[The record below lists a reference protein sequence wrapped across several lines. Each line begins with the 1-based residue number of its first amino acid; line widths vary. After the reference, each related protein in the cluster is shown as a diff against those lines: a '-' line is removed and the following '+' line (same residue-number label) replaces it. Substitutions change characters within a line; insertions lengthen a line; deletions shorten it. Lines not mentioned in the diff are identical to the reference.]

1 MKINLT
7 YVAFDAIMK
16 ATKPFVSKDAAMRPV
31 FTQILLES
39 DNGKVTATALDG
51 VKAVKLTVAAET
63 ETETG
68 SMLIP
73 WVKPIGKKGVYALI
87 TDDEKSIT
95 IETVTEQRTF
105 RKVQGEYLDAER
117 LFKTEKM
124 PEATLYYDPRQLAEA
139 LSTFT
144 ADNVKI
150 DYFGTNKGVIISDL
164 VCDQK
169 ALVLPLRPPEKR

>member
-1 MKINLT
+1 MKINLS
-7 YVAFDAIMK
+7 YGAFDAIMK
-16 ATKPFVSKDAAMRPV
+16 ATKPFVSKDDMRPV

-39 DNGKVTATALDG
+39 DNGKVMATALDG

-73 WVKPIGKKGVYALI
+73 WVKPIGKRGVYALI

-105 RKVQGEYLDAER
+105 RKVQGSYVNTDRFFENKEP
-117 LFKTEKM
+117 
-124 PEATLYYDPRQLAEA
+124 PETTMYFDTKQLADA
-139 LSTFT
+139 LT
-144 ADNVKI
+144 AFDGKVKI
-150 DYFGTNKGVIISDL
+150 EYFGANKGVIITDL
-164 VCDQK
+164 ACEQK
-169 ALVLPLRPPEKR
+169 ALVMPTSPPKKR

>member
-1 MKINLT
+1 MKINLS
-7 YVAFDAIMK
+7 YDAFDAIMK
-16 ATKPFVSKDAAMRPV
+16 VTKPFVSKDAAMRPV

-73 WVKPIGKKGVYALI
+73 WVKPIGKRGVYALI

-105 RKVQGEYLDAER
+105 RKVQGSYANTDRFFENKE
-117 LFKTEKM
+117 F
-124 PEATLYYDPRQLAEA
+124 PETTMYFDPKQLADA
-139 LSTFT
+139 LT
-144 ADNVKI
+144 AFDDKVKI
-150 DYFGTNKGVIISDL
+150 EYFGAYKGVIITDL
-164 VCDQK
+164 ACEQK
-169 ALVLPLRPPEKR
+169 AFVLPTSPPKKR

>member
-1 MKINLT
+1 MKIYLS
-7 YVAFDAIMK
+7 YGAFDAIMK
-16 ATKPFVSKDAAMRPV
+16 ATKPFVSKDDMRPV

-51 VKAVKLTVAAET
+51 VKVVKLTVAAET

-95 IETVTEQRTF
+95 IETATEQRTF

>member
-1 MKINLT
+1 MKIYLS
-7 YVAFDAIMK
+7 YGAFDAIMK
-16 ATKPFVSKDAAMRPV
+16 ATKPFVSKDDMRPV

-51 VKAVKLTVAAET
+51 VKAVKLMVAAET

-105 RKVQGEYLDAER
+105 RKVQGSYANIDRFFENKEP
-117 LFKTEKM
+117 
-124 PEATLYYDPRQLAEA
+124 PETTMYFDPKQLADA
-139 LSTFT
+139 LT
-144 ADNVKI
+144 AFDDKVKI
-150 DYFGTNKGVIISDL
+150 EYFGAYKGVIITDL
-164 VCDQK
+164 ACEQK
-169 ALVLPLRPPEKR
+169 ALVLPISPPKKR

>member
-1 MKINLT
+1 MKINLS
-7 YVAFDAIMK
+7 YGAFDAIMK
-16 ATKPFVSKDAAMRPV
+16 ATKPFVSKDDMRPV

-51 VKAVKLTVAAET
+51 VKTVKLTVAAET

-95 IETVTEQRTF
+95 IETATEQRTF

>member
-1 MKINLT
+1 MKINLS
-7 YVAFDAIMK
+7 YGAFDAIMK
-16 ATKPFVSKDAAMRPV
+16 ATKPFVSKDDMRPV

-73 WVKPIGKKGVYALI
+73 WVKPIGKKGVYACL
-87 TDDEKSIT
+87 TDDRENVT
-95 IETVTEQRTF
+95 IQTALDQRTF

-144 ADNVKI
+144 TDKVKI